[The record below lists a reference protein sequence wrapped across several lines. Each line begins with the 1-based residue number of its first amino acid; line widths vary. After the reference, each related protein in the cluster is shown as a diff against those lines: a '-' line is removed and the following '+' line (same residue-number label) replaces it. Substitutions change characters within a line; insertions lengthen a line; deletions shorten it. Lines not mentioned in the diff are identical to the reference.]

1 MPGSTVVLTGAT
13 SGIGEAT
20 ARRLAA
26 TTGRLILHGP
36 ESHAEVAPL
45 LREIA
50 ALGGA
55 ELHYLQADFDD
66 LDDVVSLAARVREL
80 TTSVDVLVNNAG
92 RPGAERRTLSANG
105 HEATWQTNFLAAV
118 LLTHRLAPL
127 LPGRRGRVVH
137 VASATHLSVTLDPD
151 DVGLEHGYSPVR
163 AYARSKLGMVAHARW
178 QAQEWGTDGPRIVS
192 ISPGVISTRL
202 LHAMF
207 AVRGAAP
214 DHGAR
219 NVIEAAT
226 GPIPHSG
233 AYLDDGRPA
242 RPNPQV
248 EDPVFRNR
256 LRGVTSRLLTDW
268 L

>member
-80 TTSVDVLVNNAG
+80 TTSVDVLVNNAAG
-92 RPGAERRTLSANG
+92 P
-105 HEATWQTNFLAAV
+105 
-118 LLTHRLAPL
+118 AP
-127 LPGRRGRVVH
+127 
-137 VASATHLSVTLDPD
+137 
-151 DVGLEHGYSPVR
+151 
-163 AYARSKLGMVAHARW
+163 
-178 QAQEWGTDGPRIVS
+178 
-192 ISPGVISTRL
+192 
-202 LHAMF
+202 
-207 AVRGAAP
+207 
-214 DHGAR
+214 
-219 NVIEAAT
+219 
-226 GPIPHSG
+226 SG
-233 AYLDDGRPA
+233 AP
-242 RPNPQV
+242 
-248 EDPVFRNR
+248 
-256 LRGVTSRLLTDW
+256 
-268 L
+268 